1 MPDRED
7 AAGLAVLPRQECE
20 CLLARNRVG
29 RIAFS
34 RGGRVEIVPL
44 HYVFA
49 DGVLCGR
56 TARGTRLEAASE
68 NSSNAWPAVFE
79 VDEVDGVFD
88 WRSAVVRGNLHAAVK
103 GDDEWRRDQPRWER
117 ALRAF
122 RTVFPE
128 AFTEN
133 DPAAFRDVILRLE
146 VAEVS
151 GREAR
156 PAAAPQ
162 SSRFR
167 KRSDAIAN
175 KPVPMSART
184 THSRHRVSRPAPL
197 RKTPRITFA

>member
-1 MPDRED
+1 MRDRED
-7 AAGLAVLPRQECE
+7 AAGFIVLPREECE

-29 RIAFS
+29 RIAFA
-34 RGGRVEIVPL
+34 RGGRVEIVPI

-56 TARGTRLEAASE
+56 TARGTRLQAASE
-68 NSSNAWPAVFE
+68 NFSNAWPAVFE

-88 WRSAVVRGNLHAAVK
+88 WRSAMVRGSLHAAIR
-103 GDDEWRRDQPRWER
+103 GDDEWSRDQPRWER

-122 RTVFPE
+122 RRVFPE

-133 DPAAFRDVILRLE
+133 DPAAFRDVILRLD

-156 PAAAPQ
+156 PAAPARAGSPA
-162 SSRFR
+162 SR
-167 KRSDAIAN
+167 RSPIQ
-175 KPVPMSART
+175 
-184 THSRHRVSRPAPL
+184 RPA
-197 RKTPRITFA
+197 

>member
-1 MPDRED
+1 MRDRD
-7 AAGLAVLPRQECE
+7 DDTGFTVLPRKECE

-29 RIAFS
+29 RIAFE

-44 HYVFA
+44 HYVFT

-68 NSSNAWPAVFE
+68 NFSNAWPAVFE

-103 GDDEWRRDQPRWER
+103 DDDEWRRDQPRWEK

-122 RTVFPE
+122 RRVFPE
-128 AFTEN
+128 AFTEG
-133 DPAAFRDVILRLE
+133 DPAAFRDVILRVDVGE
-146 VAEVS
+146 IS

-156 PAAAPQ
+156 STARDARTGRPSRPSARRAAA
-162 SSRFR
+162 SA
-167 KRSDAIAN
+167 DA
-175 KPVPMSART
+175 VRCS
-184 THSRHRVSRPAPL
+184 
-197 RKTPRITFA
+197 